1 MSEAKNQ
8 QPNIQLV
15 QLDDKLFIPGAIISN
30 TVRDSNSNSEERN
43 KGQKNKIISKNHNFS
58 TSTLTLNMSPTHRY
72 DRNSH
77 AQFLFATQSK
87 YYKNLWQVQLLI
99 TNLCWAKSFL
109 SLQRKTCHS

>member
-87 YYKNLWQVQLLI
+87 YYKNLWSIFKQRFIRYI
-99 TNLCWAKSFL
+99 TGRRTS
-109 SLQRKTCHS
+109 